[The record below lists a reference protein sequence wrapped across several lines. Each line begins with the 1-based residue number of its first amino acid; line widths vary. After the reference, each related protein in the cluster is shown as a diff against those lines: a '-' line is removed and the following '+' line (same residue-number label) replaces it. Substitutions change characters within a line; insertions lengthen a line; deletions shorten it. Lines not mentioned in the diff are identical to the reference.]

1 MQLMTK
7 ALEETIPA
15 LYAQEDKGDDAIVYA
30 HWFSLTG
37 WDWYCTEY
45 DPAERLCFG
54 LVKGFADELGYWTID
69 QLEEVNDGKPIQL
82 IERDLYWKPCKLSEI
97 R

>member
-1 MQLMTK
+1 MKMMTK
-7 ALEETIPA
+7 TLAATIPA
-15 LYAQEDKGDDAIVYA
+15 LYEQEGKGDDAIVYA

-45 DPAERLCFG
+45 DPNEGLCFG
-54 LVKGFADELGYWTID
+54 LVKGFADELGYWTIA
-69 QLEEVNDGKPIQL
+69 QLEEVNEGRPFPL
-82 IERDLYWKPCKLSEI
+82 IERDLYWTPCKLSEV